1 MATWNSG
8 AQWNSNTLWGPVSP
22 SPSRQ
27 PNLLTRHKTVRRQPY
42 YPKLIADQPEW
53 HLNYADQLQAQAATL
68 GLDPDDVSDSAM
80 DSRQLGYALGVWL
93 KAVRDFGPGC
103 TAELDTLRYGT
114 GNGVFTLPTFVAP
127 PPLTPLTPVK
137 PGALNRIFKYV
148 QTIKSVPAYTE
159 GIGLLLG
166 IVGEEDTVDHAAPE
180 ITLKLEQ
187 GTGCQCV
194 KVRFKKYGHYA
205 VAIYSRRNGGD
216 WALLGIAAENPF
228 LDERPLATPG
238 QPEMREYRARFWDSG
253 SESGDWT
260 DIATVTVGV

>member
-8 AQWNSNTLWGPVSP
+8 ALWDSTTLWGPASP
-22 SPSRQ
+22 APSRQ
-27 PNLLTRHKTVRRQPY
+27 PNTLTRRKKMKRQPY
-42 YPKLIADQPEW
+42 YPRLIADQPEW
-53 HLNYADQLQAQAATL
+53 HLNYADQLEAQAATL
-68 GLDPDDVSDSAM
+68 GLDSGDVSKSAM
-80 DSRQLGYALGVWL
+80 DSRQLGYALGSWL
-93 KAVRDFGPGC
+93 TAVREFGPGC
-103 TAELDTLRYGT
+103 TAELETLRYGT
-114 GNGVFTLPTFVAP
+114 GGDDFVLPSFVAP
-127 PPLTPLTPVK
+127 PPPGGLTPVK

-148 QTIKSVPAYTE
+148 QTIKSMPAYTE

-166 IVGEEDTVDHAAPE
+166 IVGEEDSAEHAAPE

-194 KVRFKKYGHYA
+194 KVRFKKFGHYA
-205 VAIYSRRNGGD
+205 VAIYSRRNGGE

-238 QPEMREYRARFWDSG
+238 QPEMREYRGRFWDSG